1 MPVMKLAS
9 DLSQCTSEERAK
21 CLFFAG
27 CNITQNTDVLGEN
40 VLTSTENS
48 DRSNTSWRKSWSI
61 WGDVI
66 NSHLFELGENT
77 ANFEAFFEVV
87 VLVCVDKLDVF
98 TAIKDDSV
106 VLIIA
111 LSISK
116 NRVAR
121 ELNAEFGSAHAIFHD
136 LAVSINQGR
145 IKTWFLALTYRWFLI
160 KISNLQIRIS
170 PEDKLGI
177 FTLFLCELGVSL
189 HRDDKFE
196 FPTCHTL
203 EFAIE
208 LVRITSKHL
217 HDFWVL
223 NPVEKF
229 DSTGIVHETGDG
241 TVKSL

>member
-1 MPVMKLAS
+1 MPVMEFAS

-27 CNITQNTDVLGEN
+27 CNITEDTDV
-40 VLTSTENS
+40 
-48 DRSNTSWRKSWSI
+48 
-61 WGDVI
+61 
-66 NSHLFELGENT
+66 
-77 ANFEAFFEVV
+77 
-87 VLVCVDKLDVF
+87 
-98 TAIKDDSV
+98 
-106 VLIIA
+106 
-111 LSISK
+111 
-116 NRVAR
+116 
-121 ELNAEFGSAHAIFHD
+121 

-145 IKTWFLALTYRWFLI
+145 IKTWFLALTYGWFLI

-170 PEDKLGI
+170 AEDELGI

-208 LVRITSKHL
+208 LVRITPKHL
-217 HDFWVL
+217 HDFRVL

-229 DSTGIVHETGDG
+229 DSTGVVHETGDG
-241 TVKSL
+241 TIKSL